1 MTAPTL
7 NAALSAGR
15 PVDVEVSGV
24 AADSLGS
31 KRIGSLPFE
40 IATRAVAESLLVSD
54 EDIRSAMA
62 FLWEHLRVISEPG
75 GAAAAAALLS
85 GVYRPAPGERVAVLV
100 CGANTDMTGF

>member
-40 IATRAVAESLLVSD
+40 
-54 EDIRSAMA
+54 M
-62 FLWEHLRVISEPG
+62 
-75 GAAAAAALLS
+75 
-85 GVYRPAPGERVAVLV
+85 
-100 CGANTDMTGF
+100 